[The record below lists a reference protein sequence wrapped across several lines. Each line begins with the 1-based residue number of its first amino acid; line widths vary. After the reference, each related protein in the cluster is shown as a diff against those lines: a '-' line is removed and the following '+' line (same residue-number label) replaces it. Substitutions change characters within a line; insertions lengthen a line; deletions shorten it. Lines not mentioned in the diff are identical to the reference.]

1 VGYQLIRG
9 EDLKIPKD
17 HPHWQRMQFKG
28 NKVWL
33 ALDDGQR
40 PLQQNGK
47 VLIKYQID
55 QPHEYWVHPSKVI
68 PLKEDATATAQKFAP
83 ATTQDTEAA
92 APAITPE
99 ACTDAICIFTDGA
112 CSGNPGPAGI
122 GAVLRYKGNYK
133 EVSRHLGIATN
144 NIAELEAI
152 KIALGMVKNR
162 DLPVIVFTDSSYAL
176 GVLTQGWKARENQA
190 LIAQLKD
197 LAATFRNLKFI
208 KVRGHAGHPDNERAD
223 RLAVQSLKAL

>member
-1 VGYQLIRG
+1 LT
-9 EDLKIPKD
+9 LPKD
-17 HPHWQRMQFKG
+17 HPHWRRMQFKG

-33 ALDDGQR
+33 ALDDGKR

-47 VLIKYQID
+47 VLIKYQVD
-55 QPHEYWVHPSKVI
+55 QPHEYWVHASKVI
-68 PLKEDATATAQKFAP
+68 PVE
-83 ATTQDTEAA
+83 QDTTANGKIA
-92 APAITPE
+92 KPKAQNARIADPTVTPE
-99 ACTDAICIFTDGA
+99 ACADAICIFTDGA

-122 GAVLRYKGNYK
+122 GAVLRYKDNYK
-133 EVSRHLGIATN
+133 EVSRYLGIATN

-176 GVLTQGWKARENQA
+176 GLLTQGWKARENQA
-190 LIAQLKD
+190 LIAELKD

-223 RLAVQSLKAL
+223 RLAVQSLKAP